1 MVQGILGK
9 KLGMTRLFLEE
20 GKAVTV
26 TLIEA
31 GPCPVIAIKP
41 ETAVQSG
48 SLQLGFQTL
57 AAKKV
62 NKPRAGYFRKQ
73 GQDPVRYLREF
84 PVREGEVQLGEAVR
98 VDMFA
103 VGDRV
108 KVSGLSKGKGFAG
121 VVKRH
126 GFAGGKD
133 THGCTSHAVPGSIGS
148 SAYPSRV
155 IKGKKLPGHLGRRRV
170 TVKNL
175 AVVDIRPEFNL
186 LILKGAVPGARNG
199 LVAVYKQD

>member
-20 GKAVTV
+20 GKSVTV
-26 TLIEA
+26 TLVEA
-31 GPCPVIAIKP
+31 GPCPVLRINP
-41 ETAVQSG
+41 ETETQGAT
-48 SLQLGFQTL
+48 LQLGFQPI
-57 AAKKV
+57 KKNRV
-62 NKPRAGYFRKQ
+62 NKPRAGYFKKQ
-73 GQDPVRYLREF
+73 GQEPVRHLREF
-84 PVREGEVQLGEAVR
+84 PATGAEAQVGDEVR
-98 VDMFA
+98 VEMFTI
-103 VGDRV
+103 GEKV
-108 KVSGLSKGKGFAG
+108 KVSGVSKGKGFAG

-126 GFAGGKD
+126 GFAGGKA

-155 IKGKKLPGHLGRRRV
+155 IKGKKMPGHLGNHRV

-186 LILKGAVPGARNG
+186 IILKGAVPGARNS
-199 LVAVYKQD
+199 LVAIYKQ

>member
-20 GKAVTV
+20 GKSVTV
-26 TLIEA
+26 TLVEA
-31 GPCPVIAIKP
+31 GPCPVLRINP
-41 ETAVQSG
+41 ERAA
-48 SLQLGFQTL
+48 LQLGFQPVKP
-57 AAKKV
+57 KKV
-62 NKPRAGYFRKQ
+62 NKPQAGYFKKQ
-73 GQDPVRYLREF
+73 GQEPVRHLREF
-84 PVREGEVQLGEAVR
+84 QSTGEDVR
-98 VDMFA
+98 VGDQVRVEMFT
-103 VGDRV
+103 VGEKV
-108 KVSGLSKGKGFAG
+108 KVSGVSKGKGFAW

-133 THGCTSHAVPGSIGS
+133 THGCTSHRVPGSIGS

-155 IKGKKLPGHLGRRRV
+155 IKGKKMPGHLGNHRV

-186 LILKGAVPGARNG
+186 IILKGAVPGARNS
-199 LVAVYKQD
+199 LVAIYKQ

>member
-26 TLIEA
+26 TLVEA
-31 GPCPVIAIKP
+31 GPCPVIRILP
-41 ETAVQSG
+41 ETATQG
-48 SLQLGFQTL
+48 ATLQLGFQPI
-57 AAKKV
+57 KKNKV
-62 NKPRAGYFRKQ
+62 NKPRAGYFKKQ
-73 GQDPVRYLREF
+73 GQEPVRHLREF
-84 PVREGEVQLGEAVR
+84 PVTGEEVRLGDEVR
-98 VDMFA
+98 VDMFTI
-103 VGDRV
+103 GERV
-108 KVSGLSKGKGFAG
+108 KVSGVSKGKGFAG

-126 GFAGGKD
+126 GFAGGKA

-155 IKGKKLPGHLGRRRV
+155 IKGKKLPGHLGHRRV

-175 AVVDIRPEFNL
+175 AIVDIRPEFNL
-186 LILKGAVPGARNG
+186 LILKGAIPGARNG
-199 LVAVYKQD
+199 LVAIYKQ